1 MSNLYRIIRYGGL
14 KDSLD
19 FSAREMMTLLSLYSG
34 EGKEI
39 STKLSNEIGM
49 KYRTFLN
56 KPTLSNSQ
64 VNLLNAIRKAFQFAI
79 SQPELKFSP
88 QLPTIQQTINNA
100 LSWNNYNPQGVQ
112 NTFNGAQIPNVTLI
126 NNPVD
131 QWPQNWIKII
141 GLPLKKTQD
150 VFENPF
156 AKSLKSQL
164 GNWVSINNDELLIR
178 GTKQAWEKFINIS
191 RWYLA
196 NLSSFLDIDFLG
208 TLPDEPD
215 LKSDNEKAKEQKKI
229 NVAVHEN
236 VISIFFDK
244 TTPYYIKDIGEIVDY
259 IDTVLEMPISSYR
272 IHWENGLLQFIA
284 PANEA
289 KRIDIATQLYI
300 LSNKLKDPQGFNYQ
314 SIDFNNAIKAVFG
327 VSMRETQE
335 DDRKRKKSNLL
346 SDKTVAN
353 NLRKNLL
360 TQPFIAN
367 RFSQVEGHS
376 FEEKVKNIYSSNTKI
391 NENKPYGPDNWVGP
405 FGETTNAN
413 QQKMQLEGI
422 KYLTSRK
429 VSILADEP
437 GSGKCLSSDSLCVI
451 NGNVHSMEE
460 IWNKYADKIIS
471 EENDEQF
478 FSLKEPLNVI
488 SVNSEGKTVLGN
500 VTAIFKQK
508 YKGKIKKIRTSN
520 GKEIKCSFAHK
531 FLTPSGWTNNLKNND
546 VICSSY
552 NQISDIKKINNYIDS
567 NIIELLAWQI
577 AEGYEYSCG
586 RVKITQKDE
595 NILYYLK
602 SLYDNLQMGNSYV
615 KYPKNRCSYLNVCS
629 VKYKD
634 FLKNLGYVWGNR
646 SKDKIIPEFIMNSG
660 KENIKIFLRAFFD
673 AEGYSS
679 SKTRIIGISS
689 ASKILMQQISYLLS
703 KFNINHSMHNKLQCA
718 TNTIDKKKKLYYE
731 LTINGRGID
740 NFMKEIGF
748 SIKYKNE
755 NIINQKTDRNP
766 NKEGKPVNNIL
777 KPLIDK
783 YNLPFRHLGISNQ
796 KYLDGTRMANNS
808 IIDRIIEN
816 LVSIVDGSKL
826 NKIKANKNKWTHD
839 TVKKYSYLDLND
851 FYEAINKLYI
861 LKNNDIS
868 YEKIISVEEI
878 DYDGYIYDLTV
889 DEYHNYLA
897 EGGII
902 CHNTAQAI
910 IAADVVRDNNQK
922 ILVFTPNSLLAEN
935 WLGKKAKGP
944 MFFCGHAKEQ
954 VVNVETKEDLDEA
967 VNNPNVIWIIVV
979 KESTFTQGKK
989 EADDLAN
996 AINKY
1001 SKSKVFASLIVDEI
1015 QQYKDPEGKAFTKMQ
1030 QAISWDGIPFRFGL
1044 SGTPAD
1050 NTPDDIFA
1058 QLRLLRHDV
1067 IRDTKGEKG
1076 GYSQNEE
1083 GFASQFL
1090 GGPELSKIVA
1100 LSRDKVSNNI
1110 QEISDDWRQK
1120 CYSVLEWA
1128 KGVTPSGKENI
1139 ANLFSQTFLRREKS
1153 EIRDIP
1159 LDDSQKIIVKNVPQ
1173 PPEEMMKAVD
1183 WKSKISKFN
1192 ALAKVNSTVEK
1203 AIALLKADPKRQIFI
1218 ASKFVDVVD
1227 SIANG
1232 INKIAG
1238 EGTAFGIH
1246 GGIKDLDR
1254 RDELVQTFKA
1264 FDKAK
1269 TFNHPIRVLVYT
1281 LDTGA
1286 VGLNFSNCDTGI
1298 LNDLDD
1304 NPSVNLQAQYR
1315 VHRIDSKKPVTIFF
1329 TQFDDTVNSPAAN
1342 YDRSC
1347 YERIQQKKKI
1357 NSEIC
1362 KLMKKVRNAK
1372 NPQEKML
1379 SANEFVIN
1387 TIENIIL
1394 DIGFDKHTQDFFF
1407 KNIQK
1412 AINGEAIEPLEK
1424 IEVNKKKDE
1433 FEQMGHA
1440 LIPFLPKDYKEK
1452 IEQAQTVKDI
1462 DSILYDSK
1470 NWLNQTSSDVANITG
1485 KSLEDLSKDEI
1496 VKALE
1501 QMSSPEY
1508 TSKQLLER
1516 MRRVYKMRYEK
1527 YDPTLEGFNEWLQE
1541 ENPGL
1546 YNKTLANNWY
1556 QKIKTGLR

>member
-14 KDSLD
+14 KDSLE

-34 EGKEI
+34 EGKEV

-112 NTFNGAQIPNVTLI
+112 NTFNGAQVPNVTLI

-131 QWPQNWIKII
+131 QWPQNWVKIT

-314 SIDFNNAIKAVFG
+314 SIDLNNAIKSVFE
-327 VSMRETQE
+327 VSMKESQE
-335 DDRKRKKSNLL
+335 EDRKRKKSNIM

-360 TQPFIAN
+360 SEPFIAS
-367 RFSQVEGHS
+367 RFGNVEGSS

-391 NENKPYGPDNWVGP
+391 DENKPYGPNNWVGP
-405 FGETTNAN
+405 FGETTDEN
-413 QQKMQLEGI
+413 QQKMQLDGI
-422 KYLTSRK
+422 KYFTSRK
-429 VSILADEP
+429 VTILADEP
-437 GSGKCLSSDSLCVI
+437 GSGK
-451 NGNVHSMEE
+451 
-460 IWNKYADKIIS
+460 
-471 EENDEQF
+471 
-478 FSLKEPLNVI
+478 
-488 SVNSEGKTVLGN
+488 
-500 VTAIFKQK
+500 
-508 YKGKIKKIRTSN
+508 
-520 GKEIKCSFAHK
+520 
-531 FLTPSGWTNNLKNND
+531 
-546 VICSSY
+546 
-552 NQISDIKKINNYIDS
+552 
-567 NIIELLAWQI
+567 
-577 AEGYEYSCG
+577 
-586 RVKITQKDE
+586 
-595 NILYYLK
+595 
-602 SLYDNLQMGNSYV
+602 
-615 KYPKNRCSYLNVCS
+615 
-629 VKYKD
+629 
-634 FLKNLGYVWGNR
+634 
-646 SKDKIIPEFIMNSG
+646 
-660 KENIKIFLRAFFD
+660 
-673 AEGYSS
+673 
-679 SKTRIIGISS
+679 
-689 ASKILMQQISYLLS
+689 
-703 KFNINHSMHNKLQCA
+703 
-718 TNTIDKKKKLYYE
+718 
-731 LTINGRGID
+731 
-740 NFMKEIGF
+740 
-748 SIKYKNE
+748 
-755 NIINQKTDRNP
+755 
-766 NKEGKPVNNIL
+766 
-777 KPLIDK
+777 
-783 YNLPFRHLGISNQ
+783 
-796 KYLDGTRMANNS
+796 
-808 IIDRIIEN
+808 
-816 LVSIVDGSKL
+816 
-826 NKIKANKNKWTHD
+826 
-839 TVKKYSYLDLND
+839 
-851 FYEAINKLYI
+851 
-861 LKNNDIS
+861 
-868 YEKIISVEEI
+868 
-878 DYDGYIYDLTV
+878 
-889 DEYHNYLA
+889 
-897 EGGII
+897 
-902 CHNTAQAI
+902 TAQAI
-910 IAADVVRDNNQK
+910 VAADLVRDNNQK
-922 ILVFTPNSLLAEN
+922 ILVFTPNSLLSEN

-944 MFFCGHAKEQ
+944 MFFCGHSKEQ
-954 VVNVETKEDLDEA
+954 LVNVETKEELDEA
-967 VNNPNVIWIIVV
+967 INSPNIIWIIV

-1001 SKSKVFASLIVDEI
+1001 SKSKVFASLIVDEV

-1100 LSRDKVSNNI
+1100 LSRDKVSNNT

-1128 KGVTPSGKENI
+1128 KGVTPNGKENI

-1192 ALAKVNSTVEK
+1192 ALAKVSSTVEK

-1269 TFNHPIRVLVYT
+1269 TFNQPIRVLVYT

-1372 NPQEKML
+1372 NPQEKMS
-1379 SANEFVIN
+1379 SANEFVVN

-1412 AINGEAIEPLEK
+1412 AINGETIEPLEK

-1470 NWLNQTSSDVANITG
+1470 NWLNQTSSDVTSITG
-1485 KSLEDLSKDEI
+1485 KSLEDLSKDEM

-1541 ENPGL
+1541 ESPGL
-1546 YNKTLANNWY
+1546 YNKITASNWY
-1556 QKIKTGLR
+1556 QKVKTASR